1 MMKKCIVTLLFLTL
15 FLSGC
20 WDRRELNE
28 LGIAMAIGIDKIE
41 NEYVISAQVVVPSEV
56 SMKGSTGRSAVTL
69 YTAPGETVYEAIRK
83 MTKNAPR
90 KMYPGH
96 LQILVIN
103 EDLAKEGIAES
114 LELLSR
120 DWELRS
126 DFYVVVTKDITATE
140 VLNVTTP
147 IENIPANK
155 MFNSLK
161 TSEKNWAG
169 TEGVILDELVTNLIS
184 DGKEAVLTGIRV
196 LGNKETGTSKQNVES
211 ITPSTRIEY
220 DNLAVFK
227 GDQLVG
233 WLNEEESRG
242 YSDIT
247 NTVKKTVTSI
257 SCPKEGKIIIDI
269 FRFHSKIVG
278 SINKG
283 EPEVDIKIEAEGNI
297 GEVLCSI
304 DIMEPETI
312 DKLEKI
318 YEEEVKEIIHQTIE
332 SVQKQYQSDIFGFGE
347 AIHRSNPKE
356 WNEMKEHWDEK
367 FSDLTVN
374 VHIDMKIRRVGTVN
388 NSFLKK
394 IKD

>member
-1 MMKKCIVTLLFLTL
+1 MKRCIVTLLFLTL

-56 SMKGSTGRSAVTL
+56 SMKASTGRSAVTL
-69 YTAPGETVYEAIRK
+69 YTATGETVYEAIRK
-83 MTKNAPR
+83 MTKNDPR

-184 DGKEAVLTGIRV
+184 DGKEAVLTGIQV

-374 VHIDMKIRRVGTVN
+374 VHIDMKIRRIGTVN

>member
-1 MMKKCIVTLLFLTL
+1 MKKCIVTLLVLTL

-28 LGIAMAIGIDKIE
+28 LGIAMAIGIDKTE

-56 SMKGSTGRSAVTL
+56 SMKASTGRSAVTL
-69 YTAPGETVYEAIRK
+69 YTATGETVYEAIRK

-126 DFYVVVTKDITATE
+126 DFYVVVAKDITATE

-184 DGKEAVLTGIRV
+184 DGKEAVLTGIQV

-227 GDQLVG
+227 EDQLVG

-247 NTVKKTVTSI
+247 NTVTKTVTSI
-257 SCPKEGKIIIDI
+257 TCPKEGKIIIDI
-269 FRFHSKIVG
+269 FRYHSKIIG

-374 VHIDMKIRRVGTVN
+374 VHIDMKIRRIGTVN

>member
-1 MMKKCIVTLLFLTL
+1 MKKCIVTLLFLTL

-56 SMKGSTGRSAVTL
+56 SMKASTGRSAVTL
-69 YTAPGETVYEAIRK
+69 YTATGETVYEAIRK
-83 MTKNAPR
+83 MTKNVPR

-184 DGKEAVLTGIRV
+184 DGKEAVLTGIQV

-374 VHIDMKIRRVGTVN
+374 VHIDMKIRRIGTVN

>member
-1 MMKKCIVTLLFLTL
+1 MKKCIVTLLVLTL

-28 LGIAMAIGIDKIE
+28 LGIAMAIGIDKTE

-56 SMKGSTGRSAVTL
+56 SMKASTGRSAVTL
-69 YTAPGETVYEAIRK
+69 YTATGETVYEAIRK

-126 DFYVVVTKDITATE
+126 DFYVVVAKDITATE

-184 DGKEAVLTGIRV
+184 DGKEAVLTGIQV

-227 GDQLVG
+227 EDQLVG

-257 SCPKEGKIIIDI
+257 TCPKEGKIIIDI
-269 FRFHSKIVG
+269 FRYHSKIIG

-374 VHIDMKIRRVGTVN
+374 VHIDMKIRRIGTVN

>member
-1 MMKKCIVTLLFLTL
+1 MKKCIVTLLVLTL

-28 LGIAMAIGIDKIE
+28 LGIAMAIGIDKTE

-56 SMKGSTGRSAVTL
+56 SMKASTGRSAVTL
-69 YTAPGETVYEAIRK
+69 YTATGETVYEAIRK

-126 DFYVVVTKDITATE
+126 DFYVVVAKDITATE

-184 DGKEAVLTGIRV
+184 DGKEAVLTGIQV

-227 GDQLVG
+227 EDQLVG

-247 NTVKKTVTSI
+247 NTVTKTVTSI
-257 SCPKEGKIIIDI
+257 TCPKEGKIIIDI
-269 FRFHSKIVG
+269 FRYHSKIIG

-304 DIMEPETI
+304 DITEPETI

-374 VHIDMKIRRVGTVN
+374 VHIDMKIRRIGTVN

>member
-1 MMKKCIVTLLFLTL
+1 MKKCIVTLLFLTL

-56 SMKGSTGRSAVTL
+56 SMKASTGRSAVTL
-69 YTAPGETVYEAIRK
+69 YTATGETVYEAIRK
-83 MTKNAPR
+83 MTKNDPR

-184 DGKEAVLTGIRV
+184 DGKEAVLTGIQV

-374 VHIDMKIRRVGTVN
+374 VHIDMKIRRIGTVN